1 MDDYKFESFDITPLV
16 EQYRGQR
23 LEKLYQN
30 HRIIRNV
37 MGEFIEFFWEEED
50 IPNDINLFKTQKKL
64 LYNLKTVSYIGEF
77 IEKKLN
83 QRGIR
88 TLIDLRYHL
97 NFSSPANQIIN
108 LIKSKDYKTLAK
120 NRYIN
125 DLDVSFCFKIE
136 DFLFLDIETL
146 GIIDS
151 SVILVGIGFFE
162 SNKFK
167 IHLYFARALEEE
179 IAIYDHLRTEI
190 FPYFKCFITYNG
202 KTFDIPY
209 LANRFLYFFD
219 ENPMISEIDKPY
231 ESNNT
236 KFHHID
242 LYHHC
247 RRLYKGEYD
256 NYSLTNMEEKLLM
269 WTRNNT
275 LPSNLVGL
283 CYRKYKENPERY
295 IGLIKEVIEHNYYD
309 IYSMPLILKN
319 LLSNFQK

>member
-1 MDDYKFESFDITPLV
+1 MDYYKFESFDITPLV
-16 EQYRGQR
+16 EQYRGKR
-23 LEKLYQN
+23 LQDLYQN
-30 HRIIRNV
+30 HRTISNN
-37 MGEFIEFFWEEED
+37 MGEFIEFFWEEKD
-50 IPNDINLFKTQKKL
+50 IPNDIDLFKTQKKL
-64 LYNLKTVSYIGEF
+64 LYNLKTVNYIGEY

-83 QRGIR
+83 QRGIK
-88 TLIDLRYHL
+88 TLIDLRYNL
-97 NFSSPANQIIN
+97 NFSSLANQIIN
-108 LIKSKDYKTLAK
+108 LIKNKDYKTLAK
-120 NRYIN
+120 NRHIN

-151 SVILVGIGFFE
+151 PIILVGIGFFKN
-162 SNKFK
+162 NKFK
-167 IHLYFARALEEE
+167 IHLLFTRELEEE
-179 IAIYDHLRTEI
+179 IAIYEHLRTQI
-190 FPYFKCFITYNG
+190 FPNFKSFITYNG

-219 ENPMISEIDKPY
+219 KNPMISEDDPPY
-231 ESNNT
+231 EKSNT

-247 RRLYKGEYD
+247 RRLYKGKYN
-256 NYSLTNMEEKLLM
+256 NYSLTSMEEKLLR

-283 CYRKYKENPERY
+283 CYRKYKDNPKRY
-295 IGLIKEVIEHNYYD
+295 IGLIKEIIEHNYYD

-319 LLSNFQK
+319 LLDNF

>member
-1 MDDYKFESFDITPLV
+1 MDYYKFESFDITPIV
-16 EQYRGQR
+16 EQYRGKRIQD
-23 LEKLYQN
+23 LYQN
-30 HRIIRNV
+30 HRTISNNE
-37 MGEFIEFFWEEED
+37 GEFIEFFWEEKD
-50 IPNDINLFKTQKKL
+50 IPNDIDLFKTQKKL
-64 LYNLKTVSYIGEF
+64 LYNLKTVNYIGEY

-83 QRGIR
+83 QRGIK
-88 TLIDLRYHL
+88 TLIDLKYNL

-108 LIKSKDYKTLAK
+108 LIKNKDYKTLAK
-120 NRYIN
+120 IRHIT

-151 SVILVGIGFFE
+151 PVILVGIGFFKN
-162 SNKFK
+162 SKFK
-167 IHLYFARALEEE
+167 IHLLFARELEEE
-179 IAIYDHLRTEI
+179 IAIYEHLKTQI
-190 FPYFKCFITYNG
+190 FPNFKSFITYNG

-219 ENPMISEIDKPY
+219 KNPMISEDDPPY
-231 ESNNT
+231 EKSNT

-247 RRLYKGEYD
+247 RRLYKGKYN
-256 NYSLTNMEEKLLM
+256 NYSLTSMEENLLR

-283 CYRKYKENPERY
+283 CYRKYKDNPKRY
-295 IGLIKEVIEHNYYD
+295 IGLIKEIIEHNYYD

-319 LLSNFQK
+319 LLENF